1 MILYSYVY
9 SQPWLSNQTGS
20 TNPPTFLAYSRTRVH
35 TRVLTVLQPRFR
47 ASPIHTVQY
56 KLYGFFLLMFKYGK
70 PSVQLFKSKIGN
82 TNTGWQIY
90 FGMLMY

>member
-35 TRVLTVLQPRFR
+35 TRV
-47 ASPIHTVQY
+47 QY
-56 KLYGFFLLMFKYGK
+56 LRYFSLDFGPLPYILY
-70 PSVQLFKSKIGN
+70 N
-82 TNTGWQIY
+82 TNCMV
-90 FGMLMY
+90 FSC